1 MDTSKIKKN
10 IGAFAASLVKN
21 KSIVGLGTGST
32 AHYFIESLAERVR
45 KEKLSIKTC
54 ATSQESERLAKK
66 LGLPVFPIDLLKKID
81 VTFDGADK
89 VDPKKNMIKG
99 AGGALLREKIIANAS
114 QRLIILVDE
123 TKLVKNLGKALLPV
137 EVTPFGHLL
146 TVQEIEA
153 LGLKCHQRKKNS
165 KPFITDNGN
174 FIYDIALG
182 THSPKLLDER
192 LRKIP
197 GVLETGFFFGLASRV
212 IVGYRDGKIES
223 L

>member
-10 IGAFAASLVKN
+10 VGAFAASLVKN
-21 KSIVGLGTGST
+21 NSVVGLGTGST
-32 AHYFIESLAERVR
+32 TCCFIESLAERVR

-54 ATSQESERLAKK
+54 ATSQESEKLAKK
-66 LGLPVFPIDLLKKID
+66 LGLSVSSDALEKID
-81 VTFDGADK
+81 VTFDGADE

-99 AGGALLREKIIANAS
+99 AGGALLREKIIASAS
-114 QRLIILVDE
+114 RKLIILIDE
-123 TKLVKNLGKALLPV
+123 TKLVKKLGAALLPV
-137 EVTPFGHLL
+137 EVIPFGHKI
-146 TVQEIEA
+146 TAKEIEA
-153 LGLKCHQRKKNS
+153 LGLRCHQRKKNG

-174 FIYDIALG
+174 FIYDIVLNKK
-182 THSPKLLDER
+182 HPKLLDER

-197 GVLETGFFFGLASRV
+197 GIVETGFFFGLASRV